1 MIFDFFLSYSHI
13 VWFILSHVE
22 NEHSALRKQKT
33 WAKNL
38 FMVFL
43 EEYKSVVGK
52 ENNWSGKTIYL
63 LLPLLYKGF
72 IIELFAK

>member
-1 MIFDFFLSYSHI
+1 MIFDFFLFDSYI
-13 VWFILSHVE
+13 IWFILSHVE

-43 EEYKSVVGK
+43 ENYKSFDEK
-52 ENNWSGKTIYL
+52 
-63 LLPLLYKGF
+63 
-72 IIELFAK
+72 